1 MSFVHKHLCSIQ
13 SQMLYT
19 KQQAKRSESRMW
31 HLVNQSWW
39 LPWAAAHRMS
49 LQRVEHWITRPCP
62 LLPPSISRFFPF
74 LSPPFSS
81 GLHLPTERLSPQ
93 RLSSNRLSCGG
104 LNCGRLPS
112 EGPDSKRLISERNSF
127 LERTRSRLKAG
138 KFQVFRP
145 ERGVRNLD
153 RRQMEFL
160 TAAGS
165 GEVNIVDT
173 PRLFHRGDDTHD
185 RTSQEAADSKGYCWI
200 YGSPQSSRC
209 QDYITDLT
217 SWLWPTQLEIHG
229 FLSRVRL
236 RAEDALPATPP
247 WRGPHPE
254 KWANKSKPL
263 ISLQKLCKSHNIPQ
277 TGWLHA

>member
-1 MSFVHKHLCSIQ
+1 MSC
-13 SQMLYT
+13 
-19 KQQAKRSESRMW
+19 R
-31 HLVNQSWW
+31 
-39 LPWAAAHRMS
+39 
-49 LQRVEHWITRPCP
+49 
-62 LLPPSISRFFPF
+62 
-74 LSPPFSS
+74 
-81 GLHLPTERLSPQ
+81 
-93 RLSSNRLSCGG
+93 G
-104 LNCGRLPS
+104 LNCGRLSS

-127 LERTRSRLKAG
+127 LEKRSSHLKAG

-153 RRQMEFL
+153 RRQMEFVMVL
-160 TAAGS
+160 GS
-165 GEVNIVDT
+165 GKVNVVDRL
-173 PRLFHRGDDTHD
+173 RLFHGGDDPHD
-185 RTSQEAADSKGYCWI
+185 CTSQEAADSKGCCWI
-200 YGSPQSSRC
+200 YGSPQSYHC

-236 RAEDALPATPP
+236 RAEDALPATPT
-247 WRGPHPE
+247 WRGPRPE